1 MHTNPRKIMTKD
13 TTELNKKSMKSGGID
28 YDVFIH
34 ENSIIYSYTFTD
46 DYKEMCI
53 RDRDMEKPRFGAS
66 EPWRLL
72 PIGKVLDIPL
82 RNGPPPG
89 YVR

>member
-1 MHTNPRKIMTKD
+1 MVTFSCWGDLRRILSASFFIFWRTNMPVK
-13 TTELNKKSMKSGGID
+13 
-28 YDVFIH
+28 
-34 ENSIIYSYTFTD
+34 
-46 DYKEMCI
+46 
-53 RDRDMEKPRFGAS
+53 DMEKPRFGAS